1 MPSLEAV
8 NRQPEQAVTTS
19 PLLRPFQ
26 KFVALEASG
35 GIVLIAATLA
45 ALAWANSPWSTSYEA
60 IWQHLRFWVNDALMT
75 LFFFVVGLEIK
86 RELLIGELAS
96 PRRAALPIVSALGG
110 VVVPAL
116 IYTALNFGGP
126 GQAGWG
132 IPMATDI
139 AFVIGAMALLG
150 RRVPLGLKVFLTA
163 LAIVDDL
170 AAVLVIALFYTSHLS
185 WRAFGAAALCVATLV
200 AMNRLGVRH
209 LLPYLVI
216 GAALW
221 FAVLESGVHSTVAGV
236 LLAMTI
242 PSGSL
247 YRLEHALH
255 PWVTFLIVPLFA
267 LANAGVNPGGGV
279 AQHFANP
286 ITMGAAIGLLLGK
299 PIGIGL
305 ATWLAVKSGLA
316 ALPAQVTFRH
326 IHGAAWLGGIGFT
339 MSLFIAALAFPDQDL
354 LTSAKIGIFGGSLLA
369 GLTGYVILRS
379 DLRRDLLAYRH
390 RVRHSRQPNRL

>member
-1 MPSLEAV
+1 MTRSPEHAV
-8 NRQPEQAVTTS
+8 RTFPV
-19 PLLRPFQ
+19 LRPFQ
-26 KFVALEASG
+26 NFAALEASG
-35 GIVLIAATLA
+35 GIVLMAATLA
-45 ALAWANSPWSTSYEA
+45 ALVWANSPWSTSYEA
-60 IWQHLRFWVNDALMT
+60 TWQHLRFWVNDALMT

-150 RRVPLGLKVFLTA
+150 RRVPLGLKIFLTA

-221 FAVLESGVHSTVAGV
+221 FAVLESGVHSTLAGV

-255 PWVTFLIVPLFA
+255 PWVTYCIVPLFA
-267 LANAGVNPGGGV
+267 LANAGVSFGGGI
-279 AQHFANP
+279 AQHFAQP
-286 ITMGAAIGLLLGK
+286 ITTGAAIGLLLGK

-305 ATWLAVKSGLA
+305 ASWLSVKSGLA
-316 ALPAQVTFRH
+316 ELPAQVTFRH
-326 IHGAAWLGGIGFT
+326 VHGAAWLGGIGFT
-339 MSLFIAALAFPDQDL
+339 MSLFIAALAFPAQDL
-354 LTSAKIGIFGGSLLA
+354 LTSAKIGIFGGSLLS
-369 GLTGYVILRS
+369 GLTGYAILR
-379 DLRRDLLAYRH
+379 RT
-390 RVRHSRQPNRL
+390 